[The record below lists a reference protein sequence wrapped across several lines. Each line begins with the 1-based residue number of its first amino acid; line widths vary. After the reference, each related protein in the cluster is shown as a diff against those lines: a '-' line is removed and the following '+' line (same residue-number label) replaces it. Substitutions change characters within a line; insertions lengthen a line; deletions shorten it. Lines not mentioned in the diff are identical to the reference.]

1 MIARVDVGQRRM
13 AANVTRTVLWSVVL
27 IIAAAAVALL
37 GIEISG
43 FRYLLS
49 D

>member
-1 MIARVDVGQRRM
+1 VDVRQRKM
-13 AANVTRTVLWSVVL
+13 TANVSRTVFWSIVL
-27 IIAAAAVALL
+27 MLAIAVALL